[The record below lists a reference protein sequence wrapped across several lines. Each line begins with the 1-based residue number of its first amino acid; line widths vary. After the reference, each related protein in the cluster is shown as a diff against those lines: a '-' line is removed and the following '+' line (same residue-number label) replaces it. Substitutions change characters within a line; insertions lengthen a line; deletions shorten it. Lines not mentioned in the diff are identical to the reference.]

1 VGMEHSIGEMARMGG
16 VSVKAVRHYSEL
28 GLLASHRTGA
38 GHRRYDADALARL
51 ELIRTLRGLG
61 IDLPTVR
68 AVLERERTLGEVLAA
83 HAAAVAIEIQSL
95 RVRHAV
101 LSIAAQRYSTPEELE
116 HMHNLT
122 AQSEDERRTLIA
134 KFLTSVLGNDPGFA
148 AIRQNLTPE
157 LPDDADVG
165 QVEAWLE
172 LAALVQDDDFRAAV
186 RRMASG
192 YRAIAT
198 DAPLRHDP
206 EFRDRLIE
214 LRRTEAG
221 PGWDR
226 YLELLAVVNG
236 WAPPSRIAG

>member
-1 VGMEHSIGEMARMGG
+1 MEHSIGGLARLGG
-16 VSVKAVRHYSEL
+16 VTVKAVRHYSEL
-28 GLLASHRTGA
+28 GLLRSHRTAA
-38 GHRRYDADALARL
+38 GHRRYDADAVARL
-51 ELIRTLRGLG
+51 DLIRTLRSLG

-68 AVLERERTLGEVLAA
+68 AVLERERTLADVLTA
-83 HAAAVAIEIQSL
+83 HAAAVALQIRTL
-95 RVRHAV
+95 RLQHAV
-101 LSIAAQRYSTPEELE
+101 LSVAAHRHSTPEELE
-116 HMHNLT
+116 LMHELT
-122 AQSEDERRTLIA
+122 AQSEEERRALIA
-134 KFLTSVLGNDPGFA
+134 DFLTSTLGDDQDFA
-148 AIRQNLTPE
+148 AIRQNLTPV

-186 RRMASG
+186 RRLASG

-206 EFRDRLIE
+206 EFRDRLIA

-221 PGWDR
+221 PQWDR

-236 WAPPSRIAG
+236 WTPPSRIAG